1 MKKHLMIPAAL
12 LIGSL
17 ALVSCAPT
25 PATQNV
31 ETVSAAMTD
40 TPTYT
45 SSSRSVES
53 TAGTVAATEE
63 AALTLQANSPGVPG
77 AGGTRYSFNSLT
89 VSEQAAASA
98 VLKALLNDASS
109 QHFAHPS
116 YLDISGTP
124 SADNTWGV
132 SFSGDAGSASA
143 IFSGGGVEI
152 SAVDMPLSADSL
164 PQMNSFYSSLT
175 QEQLDGLESGIA
187 VSSLSAGQQD
197 VLLDMVATSVGL
209 ADSETTDT
217 MITKIRDS
225 LSDTYLFGTADELSI
240 SGPEVDFEVSRQG
253 SALKVTYRDPSTDS
267 LIAEERVDISGVA
280 AAPPEVV

>member
-1 MKKHLMIPAAL
+1 MKKIHMIPAAL

-17 ALVSCAPT
+17 ALVSCAPSQ
-25 PATQNV
+25 PTQNAQ
-31 ETVSAAMTD
+31 TVSSAMME

-53 TAGTVAATEE
+53 AAGTITATEE

-77 AGGTRYSFNSLT
+77 AGGTRYSFYSLT

-116 YLDISGTP
+116 YLEISGTP

-132 SFSGDAGSASA
+132 SFSGDTGSASA
-143 IFSGGGVEI
+143 IFSGDGVEI
-152 SAVDMPLSADSL
+152 SAVDMPLSTDSL
-164 PQMNSFYSSLT
+164 PQMSSFYNNLT
-175 QEQLDGLESGIA
+175 EEQLASLESGVPVI
-187 VSSLSAGQQD
+187 SLSAGQQD
-197 VLLDMVATSVGL
+197 VLLDMVSTSINL

-225 LSDTYLFGTADELSI
+225 LSDTYLLGTADELSL
-240 SGPEVDFEVSRQG
+240 SGPEVDFEVSHQNN
-253 SALKVTYRDPSTDS
+253 ALKVTYRDPSIDS
-267 LIAEERVDISGVA
+267 LIAEERVDISGEA
-280 AAPPEVV
+280 AAPPEAV

>member
-1 MKKHLMIPAAL
+1 MLPAAL

-25 PATQNV
+25 PATQKA
-31 ETVSAAMTD
+31 ETVSSAMTE
-40 TPTYT
+40 TPSYT

-63 AALTLQANSPGVPG
+63 AVLTLQANSPGVPG

-116 YLDISGTP
+116 YLEISGTP

-132 SFSGDAGSASA
+132 SFSGDTGSASA

-152 SAVDMPLSADSL
+152 SAVDMPLSTDSL
-164 PQMNSFYSSLT
+164 PQMSSFYNSLT
-175 QEQLDGLESGIA
+175 EEQLASLESGVPVI
-187 VSSLSAGQQD
+187 SLSAGQQD
-197 VLLDMVATSVGL
+197 VLLDMVSTSINL

-225 LSDTYLFGTADELSI
+225 LSDTYLLGTADELSL
-240 SGPEVDFEVSRQG
+240 SGPEADFEVSHQNN
-253 SALKVTYRDPSTDS
+253 ALKVTYRDPSIDS
-267 LIAEERVDISGVA
+267 LIAEERVDISGEA
-280 AAPPEVV
+280 AAPPEAV